1 MSNKYIIADI
11 KFNHPVAAKDAG
23 KTIEE
28 YNQMIIENWNSVVQQ
43 DDLVFVFG
51 VFGIGRGAELKPIIE
66 QLNGKIYL
74 MSYPDNRHFKPD
86 RWRRLGIDRVWN
98 VNLVRT
104 DRENESILMP
114 ISEKYKKDEY
124 TYYCLSEKYGMTE
137 VYKNNCL
144 NINLKYW
151 DYTPINYDEVW
162 DIIDRLKVFEEMEDN
177 NENK

>member
-51 VFGIGRGAELKPIIE
+51 VFGVGKGAELKSIIE

-74 MSYPDNRHFKPD
+74 MSYPDNRLFKPD

-114 ISEKYKKDEY
+114 ISEKY
-124 TYYCLSEKYGMTE
+124 
-137 VYKNNCL
+137 
-144 NINLKYW
+144 W

-162 DIIDRLKVFEEMEDN
+162 DIIDRLKVFEEMEDT